1 MADRP
6 TPPNPYDFLPQVPSF
21 TVTSSDCTDGETLP
35 MPHVSGVMGA
45 GGEDRSPHLSWSG
58 FPEGT
63 KSFAVTVYDPD
74 APTASGFWHWAV
86 ANLPASVTELPSG
99 AGDKD
104 SRQLPGGAI
113 QLRNDGGFAG
123 YVGAAPPSGH
133 GPHRYFVV
141 VHAVDTDKLEVDAD
155 TTPAV
160 LGFNLFFHTLA
171 RATLVVTYE
180 EN

>member
-1 MADRP
+1 MAHRP

-21 TVTSSDCTDGETLP
+21 TVTSSDVADGQTLP

-45 GGEDRSPHLSWSG
+45 GGQDVSPQLSWSG

-63 KSFAVTVYDPD
+63 KSFAVTVFDPD

-86 ANLPASVTELPSG
+86 ANIPASVTELDSN
-99 AGDKD
+99 AGVEGNAK
-104 SRQLPGGAI
+104 LPAGAI
-113 QLRNDGGFAG
+113 QLRNDAG
-123 YVGAAPPSGH
+123 SQAYVGAAPPSGH

-141 VHAVDTDKLEVDAD
+141 VHAVDIEELDVTPNTA
-155 TTPAV
+155 PAV

-180 EN
+180 Q